1 VPAGQYTQQ
10 FLDQAALDPAF
21 GAAFREGLLA
31 NVASYEDNVKAV
43 LAKVV
48 LGEADAGIVYMSD
61 ISSEN
66 AGQIG
71 QIAISAELNVSAY
84 YPIAV
89 LSDSAQPELAQAFID
104 YIMSEAGQEILAAN
118 GFLPPDPEQK

>member
-1 VPAGQYTQQ
+1 VGQYTQQ
-10 FLDQAALDPAF
+10 LLDNAALDPAY

-48 LGEADAGIVYMSD
+48 LGEADAGIVYRSD

-71 QIAISAELNVSAY
+71 QISIPAALNVSAS
-84 YPIAV
+84 YPIAA
-89 LSDSAQPELAQAFID
+89 LADSAQPELAQAFID
-104 YIMSEAGQEILAAN
+104 YILSEAGQEILAAH
-118 GFLPPDPEQK
+118 GFLPPESK